1 MSDTD
6 SIDATF
12 HYAPPGPVQMVLE
25 RFGDRIR
32 EVEIET
38 RDGDLRSIWRFRIG
52 DDAEKG
58 AA

>member
-1 MSDTD
+1 
-6 SIDATF
+6 
-12 HYAPPGPVQMVLE
+12 MVLE

>member
-6 SIDATF
+6 SIGATF

-52 DDAEKG
+52 DDDEKG